1 MKSPFYFIVKPVK
14 NKRYSN
20 TIEVGERELVV
31 STSQEDH
38 MFSNRFAEVV
48 ATPVKYDGEIQK
60 GDALLVHHNVF
71 KLYYDMKGREKS
83 GKSFFK
89 DNLFLLDEEQF
100 FLYKHNNQW
109 KSHSKYCFVK
119 PLEEEEYYIS
129 KFTKE
134 EPLKGTIKYSNEE
147 LLNLGVKEGDTVCF
161 EPNSEYEFT
170 VDGEKLYR
178 MFTNNIAVVL

>member
-1 MKSPFYFIVKPVK
+1 MKSPFYFIVKPVN

-60 GDALLVHHNVF
+60 GDTLLVHHNVF

-89 DNLFLLDEEQF
+89 DNLFLLDEEQDE
-100 FLYKHNNQW
+100 FLKTEPEELNISEEEIREVNDEEETDTLEE
-109 KSHSKYCFVK
+109 V
-119 PLEEEEYYIS
+119 PLEE
-129 KFTKE
+129 
-134 EPLKGTIKYSNEE
+134 
-147 LLNLGVKEGDTVCF
+147 
-161 EPNSEYEFT
+161 
-170 VDGEKLYR
+170 VDLESLR
-178 MFTNNIAVVL
+178 FS